1 VTISIDDLEHAAAP
15 GWRAVEEE
23 RLGDWVLRAADGF
36 TGRANSAL
44 AAGDAGCP
52 LPDAVDAVRR
62 WYAARGLPAM
72 IAVPYPSGQPAAS
85 ALDRQLAGLGWSIR
99 AGGAA
104 TVMTAEPMRVAER
117 CGRHPVRVDFD
128 AAPDSG
134 WLRRYHYRGD
144 ALPPIAVRMLT
155 SAPWQAFASV
165 RIDGETIAIGRVA
178 GSGDWAGLTA
188 IEVDPAS
195 RRQHLGTAV
204 TAALARHA
212 AERGGFRQ
220 LYLQVADDNSG
231 ARALYQSL
239 GFADHHGY
247 HYRIALD

>member
-15 GWRAVEEE
+15 GWRAVDEE
-23 RLGDWVLRAADGF
+23 RLGDWLLRAAGGF

-44 AAGDAGCP
+44 AAGDPGCP

-62 WYAARGLPAM
+62 WYAARRLPAM
-72 IAVPYPSGQPAAS
+72 IAVPYPTGQPAAS
-85 ALDRQLAGLGWSIR
+85 ALDRRLARLGWSIR

-104 TVMTAEPMRVAER
+104 TVMTAEPMCVAE
-117 CGRHPVRVDFD
+117 CGPHPVRVDFD
-128 AAPDSG
+128 AAPDPG

-165 RIDGETIAIGRVA
+165 RVDGETSAIGRVA
-178 GSGDWAGLTA
+178 GSGDWGGLTA

-195 RRQHLGTAV
+195 RRQRLGTAV

-231 ARALYQSL
+231 ARALYQAL

-247 HYRIALD
+247 HYRTAPD